1 MPTNQLNNNEI
12 LIAKAKYIDK
22 FKKNLQDC
30 EKAIE
35 EANTAVTN
43 RTLNRHYY
51 FALTQTGIAYMKHKA
66 AESLYASANKALGM
80 ATLLTDR
87 YDDQA
92 QNEIAN
98 YTEQHKNVKIKLD
111 SVFKKL
117 PINHNT
123 VAKLDTSLISKL

>member
-1 MPTNQLNNNEI
+1 
-12 LIAKAKYIDK
+12 
-22 FKKNLQDC
+22 
-30 EKAIE
+30 
-35 EANTAVTN
+35 
-43 RTLNRHYY
+43 
-51 FALTQTGIAYMKHKA
+51 MKHKA